1 MISRQSILRRR
12 SNFHLTCTKRGLA
25 LPSFSGLGSRLL
37 KSAERDPKTVGIRP
51 GIKAPAPGDPP
62 KRTSIFS
69 KPAGSIPAVNK
80 TVESKTGVN
89 TQLPTGETVRPRFSM
104 SAILQNK
111 ARMPVGDV
119 RKPPSSTMNAART
132 ASIPTPTAPLTRP
145 GLSGAASIRDF
156 ARRNEN
162 QEKQRAADA
171 SLQPTLQVFGAS
183 DIFSK
188 SELEDM
194 ADEHEHGQTY
204 GTDGILSD
212 AASIR
217 NDVLGASGRDAVDD
231 EDDGPKEEL
240 TAGEIRYWQ
249 YQVLH

>member
-1 MISRQSILRRR
+1 MISRYSILCRRPK
-12 SNFHLTCTKRGLA
+12 FQLLCAKRGFA

-37 KSAERDPKTVGIRP
+37 KSAERDPKATGIGA
-51 GIKAPAPGDPP
+51 GIKPPAPGDPP

-69 KPAGSIPAVNK
+69 KPAATIPAIKNAIA
-80 TVESKTGVN
+80 SKVGSNAQQT
-89 TQLPTGETVRPRFSM
+89 TGETARPRFSIAA
-104 SAILQNK
+104 AIQNQ
-111 ARMPVGDV
+111 ARIPPGDAK
-119 RKPPSSTMNAART
+119 KPLSSTMNAART
-132 ASIPTPTAPLTRP
+132 AGIPIAPLTRP

-156 ARRNEN
+156 ARRNEG
-162 QEKQRAADA
+162 QERERAADA
-171 SLQPTLQVFGAS
+171 HSIPTFQVFGAN

-194 ADEHEHGQTY
+194 ADEHEHGQIY
-204 GTDGILSD
+204 SGDGVLND

-217 NDVLGASGRDAVDD
+217 NDVVGAFGRDGVDD

-249 YQVLH
+249 YQVLI